1 MLRGAGVPFTDSDS
15 IAVVRSKLAAA
26 TWAAEQLRKLS
37 DACSLPGS
45 IPQQRMQALGIAEGW
60 TATAQDLA
68 LGSILSGCRESP
80 WALDQ
85 ASTRGIVSVHRSA
98 IFRAAEAVT
107 APAGA
112 PGAMHV
118 SQHLSAD
125 EADSHPL

>member
-1 MLRGAGVPFTDSDS
+1 
-15 IAVVRSKLAAA
+15 
-26 TWAAEQLRKLS
+26 
-37 DACSLPGS
+37 
-45 IPQQRMQALGIAEGW
+45 MQALGIAEGW

-98 IFRAAEAVT
+98 IFRAAEA
-107 APAGA
+107 A
-112 PGAMHV
+112 GAMHV